1 MSKFKVV
8 VLRLLLLLWLF
19 FASSNCLKAPKAP
32 KALHPLKF
40 PEIKS
45 VPDNKGHTEKKRE
58 SLKKLL
64 LAELREQSM
73 QLTSLNAGFEE
84 QRAELR
90 EQRAELREQRV
101 QLTSLSTGFEEQ
113 RAQLTSLSTGFEEQR
128 VQLTSLSTGFEEQRV
143 QLTSLSTGFEEQ
155 RAELREQRAELREQ
169 RVESSAHFASLNE
182 SIKMIKLDSGY
193 TVETAVR
200 SGISSKYGADYA
212 QRGLIKSAQD
222 I

>member
-58 SLKKLL
+58 SFKKLL
-64 LAELREQSM
+64 LAELREQSV

-84 QRAELR
+84 QRVQLTS
-90 EQRAELREQRV
+90 LSTGLDEQRV
-101 QLTSLSTGFEEQ
+101 QLTRLSTGFEEQ

-128 VQLTSLSTGFEEQRV
+128 VQLTSPSTGFE
-143 QLTSLSTGFEEQ
+143 
-155 RAELREQRAELREQ
+155 EQRAELREQ

-182 SIKMIKLDSGY
+182 SIKMIKLDFGY
-193 TVETAVR
+193 IVETAVR

-212 QRGLIKSAQD
+212 QRGLIKSAQN

>member
-155 RAELREQRAELREQ
+155 RAELREQR
-169 RVESSAHFASLNE
+169 VESSAHFASLNE